1 MKAKMATLFRRV
13 AHYWRVI
20 VIDFIVYSPP
30 NQRKRRAGIVEKATA
45 FAQYRARV
53 PPNP

>member
-20 VIDFIVYSPP
+20 VIDFILYSPP
-30 NQRKRRAGIVEKATA
+30 NQRKRRAEIVKKTTA
-45 FAQYRARV
+45 CAQKGGRGSMT
-53 PPNP
+53 